1 MSNDKR
7 LVLTK
12 VSLSPGGVHAATGMS
27 LSMDIAGATAIAH
40 SELNTIDIIYPNL
53 RLVDMLAW
61 EEVSYAHTLL
71 CSNGKNYLIL
81 VSETDI
87 FNNQKAIVFEISS
100 YPDTEVNISEIFSY
114 ILRDRISNGRTAI
127 YQNDLEW
134 L

>member
-1 MSNDKR
+1 MSNEKR

-12 VSLSPGGVHAATGMS
+12 VSLSPVGVHAYSSSA

-40 SELNTIDIIYPNL
+40 PELDTIDIIYQNL
-53 RLVDMLAW
+53 NLVDMLSW
-61 EEVSYAHTLL
+61 NEVAYAHTLL

-81 VSETDI
+81 VSEADI
-87 FNNQKAIVFEISS
+87 FNNQKAIAFEISS
-100 YPDTEVNISEIFSY
+100 YPDTEISISEMFGY